1 MIVVPV
7 NTNNCAPPNWIQRK
21 KNYIKLDLE
30 TCLRFDARMCE
41 WSIFCVA
48 FMRYFFLIWCHS
60 FGPNWSWKANGKNA
74 IAFGTQN
81 TNMLV
86 TDQMPCTSQ
95 ARWQLFFFF
104 LRSLFLLYMTYKFS
118 DTSYC
123 VLMRRFEWNDH
134 RTLFQG
140 TQIEKKKKSNCEMV
154 YGQSM
159 STYKKRVNSSNGDLK
174 KILLYV
180 VIYAVVCPLSDRFKL
195 KTSLIISY
203 VKSCVLS
210 CTSIFTFHTYMRVWP
225 VPAVRLYA
233 SPSRYTVCTYSVVHM
248 TIYAAPEMCM
258 SWLDKKEKKN

>member
-1 MIVVPV
+1 MHACVNGLFSVSPLCAIFFWFGVIRLVPIEV
-7 NTNNCAPPNWIQRK
+7 GRQMGKMPLLSVHKTQIC
-21 KNYIKLDLE
+21 
-30 TCLRFDARMCE
+30 
-41 WSIFCVA
+41 WS
-48 FMRYFFLIWCHS
+48 LIRCHVRRRL
-60 FGPNWSWKANGKNA
+60 GDN
-74 IAFGTQN
+74 
-81 TNMLV
+81 
-86 TDQMPCTSQ
+86 
-95 ARWQLFFFF
+95 FFFSF
-104 LRSLFLLYMTYKFS
+104 FGRCSFCIWH
-118 DTSYC
+118 TSS
-123 VLMRRFEWNDH
+123 
-134 RTLFQG
+134 RTPPIVFGCAALNGMITEHFFR
-140 TQIEKKKKSNCEMV
+140 EHKLKKKKKSNCEMV

-248 TIYAAPEMCM
+248 AIYAAPEMCM